1 LKSRTVDNDK
11 QNRAA
16 NKESSRETTA
26 RGRVQRSYL
35 KEKTMADK
43 SKNDKERVEI
53 IREITRLSFTSEGR
67 KYLSKM
73 LKQAKKELKEAVD
86 RHTDSGKTGET
97 EEKKSADYFKNW
109 SSIKTY
115 FFDLNGI
122 KDQKSIKWEPVKVKP
137 TEVKD
142 IIDMVLPKFIK
153 KLGQYEVSP
162 DLLQSEI
169 IELPDLDKAF
179 KIGFTKKSETW
190 VQGFIKEHEEEKKGE
205 EDFVIRDDSNIL
217 VITKKYKNLKKD
229 EMYEKI
235 KQIMKAH
242 PDLIED
248 IFFYSHMI
256 LKPGGG

>member
-1 LKSRTVDNDK
+1 
-11 QNRAA
+11 
-16 NKESSRETTA
+16 
-26 RGRVQRSYL
+26 
-35 KEKTMADK
+35 MADK
-43 SKNDKERVEI
+43 SKSDTERVEML
-53 IREITRLSFTSEGR
+53 RDITRLSLTHEGR
-67 KYLSKM
+67 KYLVKM

-86 RHTDSGKTGET
+86 QHTDTEKTGET
-97 EEKKSADYFKNW
+97 VEKQSTYYFKKW
-109 SSIKTY
+109 SSSKTY

-122 KDQKSIKWEPVKVKP
+122 KEQNGIKWDPAKVKSN
-137 TEVKD
+137 EGKD
-142 IIDMVLPKFIK
+142 ILNMVLPKFIK
-153 KLGQYEVSP
+153 ELGQYEVSP

-169 IELPDLDKAF
+169 IELSDLDKAF
-179 KIGFTKKSETW
+179 KIGFTKKSETR
-190 VQGFIKEHEEEKKGE
+190 VVGFIKEHEEEKKGE